1 MGAARQT
8 GLVVTVFQAVLSITA
23 SAGTAMPMCWL
34 LAANWVTSFPGW
46 LILMLHKL
54 NEIFQKE
61 KKEITI

>member
-8 GLVVTVFQAVLSITA
+8 GLVVTVFQAVLSM
-23 SAGTAMPMCWL
+23 GLGLQCPMCWL
-34 LAANWVTSFPGW
+34 LAANWVTLFPGW
-46 LILMLHKL
+46 LIFMLHKL